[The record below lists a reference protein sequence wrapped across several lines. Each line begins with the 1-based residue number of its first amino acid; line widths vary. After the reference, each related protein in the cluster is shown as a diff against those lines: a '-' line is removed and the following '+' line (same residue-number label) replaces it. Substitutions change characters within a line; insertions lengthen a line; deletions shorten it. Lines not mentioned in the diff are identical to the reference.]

1 MPDTNLDTGQ
11 PVRAGDYALAV
22 RTYAKLLDKLAEQH
36 FSNVTPKLRADILSF
51 YKDTNAPIATK
62 KNPKDWQK
70 VLANLNSLKAT
81 SVQPSR

>member
-11 PVRAGDYALAV
+11 PVRAGDDTLAD
-22 RTYAKLLDKLAEQH
+22 RTYAKLLNKLAEQH

-62 KNPKDWQK
+62 KNPKEWQN